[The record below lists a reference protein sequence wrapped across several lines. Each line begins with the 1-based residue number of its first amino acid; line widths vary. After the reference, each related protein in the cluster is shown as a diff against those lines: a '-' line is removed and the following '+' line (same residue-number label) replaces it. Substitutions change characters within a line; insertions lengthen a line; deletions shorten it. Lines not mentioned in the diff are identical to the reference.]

1 MNKFMRIIVLFDL
14 PTKTKPDRD
23 IYSNFRKFLL
33 KDGFQMLQ
41 YSVYVR
47 LCNGNFDTEKHAKRI
62 QSNTP
67 KQGRVLMLV
76 VTNKQFEDMKY
87 LVGEKMENSKKIRK
101 KNKNSSQIKGQLTLF

>member
-1 MNKFMRIIVLFDL
+1 MNKFMRIIVMFDL
-14 PTKTKPDRD
+14 PTKTKPERD
-23 IYSNFRKFLL
+23 IYFNFRKFLL

-47 LCNGNFDTEKHAKRI
+47 LCNGDFDVEKHANRI
-62 QSNTP
+62 KNNTP
-67 KQGRVLMLV
+67 KQGRALMLV

-87 LVGEKMENSKKIRK
+87 LVGEKTEISKKIRK

>member
-1 MNKFMRIIVLFDL
+1 MRIIVMFDL
-14 PTKTKPDRD
+14 PTKTKPERD

-47 LCNGNFDTEKHAKRI
+47 LCNGDFDVQKHAKRI
-62 QSNTP
+62 QNNTP
-67 KQGRVLMLV
+67 KDGRALMLI

-87 LVGEKMENSKKIRK
+87 LVGDRGDSSKKIRK

>member
-1 MNKFMRIIVLFDL
+1 MTKFMRILVFFDL
-14 PTKTKPDRD
+14 PVKEKAAQRAATV
-23 IYSNFRKFLL
+23 FRNFLL

-87 LVGEKMENSKKIRK
+87 LVGEKMEKSTKIRK
-101 KNKNSSQIKGQLTLF
+101 KNGSSSQIKGQLTLF